1 MDTTKVVYAII
12 GITVAVI
19 VTASVLLPTLSDVTA
34 EGAAGESY
42 ATLLGVIATMV
53 IVAIVMAAV
62 RLMGGKN

>member
-19 VTASVLLPTLSDVTA
+19 VTASVLLPTLSDVTGEGKPGA
-34 EGAAGESY
+34 EY
-42 ATLLGVIATMV
+42 ATLLGVVATMV

-62 RLMGGKN
+62 KLMGGKN

>member
-19 VTASVLLPTLSDVTA
+19 VTASVLLPTLTDVTA
-34 EGAAGESY
+34 EGEPGAAY
-42 ATLLGVIATMV
+42 ATLLGVVATMV